1 MSTTAQASVANPPTG
16 WPRIAPHLIYEDPA
30 AAIGWLTRS
39 FGFTERTSARH
50 SSPAGTV
57 ERAQMQVGD
66 SVLTLGLPSI
76 HGESPRRG
84 VSTML
89 TVYVD
94 DVDAHYQ
101 RATAAGATIVLELA
115 NQPWGD
121 RRYQASDPEGHQW
134 SFAQHIFD
142 VAPGACTSQPHH

>member
-1 MSTTAQASVANPPTG
+1 MTATAQTSVANPPTG

-30 AAIGWLTRS
+30 GAIGWLTRA

-50 SSPAGTV
+50 SSPEGTV
-57 ERAQMQVGD
+57 ERAQMEVGD
-66 SVLTLGLPSI
+66 SLLTLGLPSI
-76 HGESPRRG
+76 HGESPKRG

-89 TVYVD
+89 HVYVD

-142 VAPGACTSQPHH
+142 AAPDVCTSQPHH